1 MTKVAD
7 FYFSFF
13 TSFNFYTIH
22 IPYFNRLRVKYH
34 IKSQWKS
41 RNLKI
46 YLQLLVV
53 RVVMF
58 YIDNLHN
65 KKIEQTEN
73 IVLDYNN
80 CVSGRGSFFVNFVA
94 NILNKTIITTLVVF
108 DADHQML
115 LLT

>member
-1 MTKVAD
+1 
-7 FYFSFF
+7 
-13 TSFNFYTIH
+13 
-22 IPYFNRLRVKYH
+22 
-34 IKSQWKS
+34 
-41 RNLKI
+41 
-46 YLQLLVV
+46 
-53 RVVMF
+53 MF

-80 CVSGRGSFFVNFVA
+80 CVSVRGSFFVNFVA
-94 NILNKTIITTLVVF
+94 NILNKTIIVVF